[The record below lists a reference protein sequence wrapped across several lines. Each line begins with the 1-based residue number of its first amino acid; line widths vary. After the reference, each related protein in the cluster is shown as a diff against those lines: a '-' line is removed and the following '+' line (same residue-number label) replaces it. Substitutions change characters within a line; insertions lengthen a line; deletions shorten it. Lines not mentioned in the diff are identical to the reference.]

1 MPHYKHLHHDHHD
14 HQDHLDHHDHQ
25 DHRDHLDH
33 HIFSCILVG
42 KQGLN
47 WAVTHWVNGPFLTH
61 NVFHHHH
68 HRHHHDPYKPHN
80 VFHHRRHHQHQD
92 HRLYRH
98 HRSRAFILSVVFC
111 VFIFLT
117 VPRAKSVFMYLYI
130 PEFVFKF
137 VLETV
142 EFLPTER
149 RLK

>member
-1 MPHYKHLHHDHHD
+1 MFF
-14 HQDHLDHHDHQ
+14 
-25 DHRDHLDH
+25 
-33 HIFSCILVG
+33 ITITIVIIMILINPIMFFITVAIINI
-42 KQGLN
+42 KII
-47 WAVTHWVNGPFLTH
+47 VYIVN
-61 NVFHHHH
+61 
-68 HRHHHDPYKPHN
+68 D
-80 VFHHRRHHQHQD
+80 D
-92 HRLYRH
+92 DDD
-98 HRSRAFILSVVFC
+98 SRVFILSVVFC